1 MKIKL
6 FILGLSLGISI
17 LSGCN
22 DDLTQVGTGI
32 QPENDRPLV
41 YADTFYMK
49 AKTFQTDSVYA
60 RTIYGSLGEIYD
72 PLYGN
77 LKSDF
82 MCQFYCPENFRFRY
96 TPYNGIID
104 SVEFKIYYSRSWTGD
119 SLTPMRAQ
127 LYEVTTPLTRDFYT
141 NIDPEQYCNMQ
152 KSLGMQTYTAR
163 DLSVSDSLWNDKN
176 SNNVLTYQPR
186 ITIRMPQEVGQRF
199 YDATIKTPEVF
210 NDQNTFN
217 QFRKHSEYRK
227 FPNEHLL

>member
-49 AKTFQTDSVYA
+49 AKTLQTDSVYA

-77 LKSDF
+77 LILCASSTVRKISGS
-82 MCQFYCPENFRFRY
+82 
-96 TPYNGIID
+96 GIH
-104 SVEFKIYYSRSWTGD
+104 
-119 SLTPMRAQ
+119 P
-127 LYEVTTPLTRDFYT
+127 TT
-141 NIDPEQYCNMQ
+141 
-152 KSLGMQTYTAR
+152 A
-163 DLSVSDSLWNDKN
+163 
-176 SNNVLTYQPR
+176 
-186 ITIRMPQEVGQRF
+186 
-199 YDATIKTPEVF
+199 
-210 NDQNTFN
+210 
-217 QFRKHSEYRK
+217 
-227 FPNEHLL
+227 

>member
-49 AKTFQTDSVYA
+49 AKTLQTDSVYA

-82 MCQFYCPENFRFRY
+82 NVP
-96 TPYNGIID
+96 
-104 SVEFKIYYSRSWTGD
+104 V
-119 SLTPMRAQ
+119 L
-127 LYEVTTPLTRDFYT
+127 
-141 NIDPEQYCNMQ
+141 
-152 KSLGMQTYTAR
+152 
-163 DLSVSDSLWNDKN
+163 LS
-176 SNNVLTYQPR
+176 
-186 ITIRMPQEVGQRF
+186 G
-199 YDATIKTPEVF
+199 
-210 NDQNTFN
+210 
-217 QFRKHSEYRK
+217 K
-227 FPNEHLL
+227 FPVQVYTLQRHNRFGRI

>member
-49 AKTFQTDSVYA
+49 AKTLQTDSVYA

-77 LKSDF
+77 LIVCVSSTVRKIIGS
-82 MCQFYCPENFRFRY
+82 
-96 TPYNGIID
+96 GI
-104 SVEFKIYYSRSWTGD
+104 
-119 SLTPMRAQ
+119 PP
-127 LYEVTTPLTRDFYT
+127 TTT
-141 NIDPEQYCNMQ
+141 
-152 KSLGMQTYTAR
+152 
-163 DLSVSDSLWNDKN
+163 
-176 SNNVLTYQPR
+176 
-186 ITIRMPQEVGQRF
+186 
-199 YDATIKTPEVF
+199 
-210 NDQNTFN
+210 
-217 QFRKHSEYRK
+217 
-227 FPNEHLL
+227 

>member
-49 AKTFQTDSVYA
+49 AKTLQTDSVYA

-72 PLYGN
+72 PLYGT

-82 MCQFYCPENFRFRY
+82 MFQFYLQRHNRF
-96 TPYNGIID
+96 G
-104 SVEFKIYYSRSWTGD
+104 
-119 SLTPMRAQ
+119 
-127 LYEVTTPLTRDFYT
+127 
-141 NIDPEQYCNMQ
+141 
-152 KSLGMQTYTAR
+152 
-163 DLSVSDSLWNDKN
+163 
-176 SNNVLTYQPR
+176 R
-186 ITIRMPQEVGQRF
+186 I
-199 YDATIKTPEVF
+199 
-210 NDQNTFN
+210 
-217 QFRKHSEYRK
+217 
-227 FPNEHLL
+227 